1 MRTSRTS
8 AEIETIRMRR
18 LRACTGSY
26 GWASNNVMAT
36 TVYSPLAATR
46 GNRTA
51 HQKRPSLPKVSLEF
65 AHVDAAV
72 ARRNLQQFAATV
84 QLASHATPFQR
95 SAYGDLEVHGDGA
108 ISGMGVQFC
117 RKVVRQRYVHP
128 AIAGV
133 DEPTAVHLRTLAR
146 RQIHMPI
153 AAVQI
158 NLVDHA
164 IQRDVAVAG
173 AGADAAAEVVYLDG
187 AVTGVNARAAGSAID
202 IDVAVA
208 GVEVERR
215 LGRHLNL
222 DAHTPVAPVDVE
234 SRLVRNVDV
243 DFDFVAVLVF
253 GNGHSVRPNRI
264 FTGRDM
270 RSDRAARAT

>member
-36 TVYSPLAATR
+36 PVSSPPAPTCR
-46 GNRTA
+46 NPTA
-51 HQKRPSLPKVSLEF
+51 NQKRPSLPKVSLEL

-72 ARRNLQQFAATV
+72 AGGNLQQFAAAV
-84 QLASHATPFQR
+84 QLASHAPAFQR
-95 SAYGDLEVHGDGA
+95 SADGHREVHGDVA
-108 ISGMGVQFC
+108 ISGMGVQFG

-133 DEPTAVHLRTLAR
+133 DEPAAVHLRAQTR
-146 RQIHMPI
+146 RQIDVPI

-164 IQRDVAVAG
+164 IHRDWAVAG

-187 AVTGVNARAAGSAID
+187 AVTRVNARAAGSAID

-222 DAHTPVAPVDVE
+222 DAHTPVVPVDME
-234 SRLVRNVDV
+234 SRLVRTVGV
-243 DFDFVAVLVF
+243 EVV
-253 GNGHSVRPNRI
+253 
-264 FTGRDM
+264 
-270 RSDRAARAT
+270 